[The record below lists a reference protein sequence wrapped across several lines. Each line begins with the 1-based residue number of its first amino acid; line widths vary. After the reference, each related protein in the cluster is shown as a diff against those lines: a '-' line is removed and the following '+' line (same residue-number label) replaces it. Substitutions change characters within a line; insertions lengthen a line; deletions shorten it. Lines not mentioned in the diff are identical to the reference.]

1 LNKAR
6 YGNKI
11 EKQNSILS
19 AFQSI
24 KTKIKTSIN
33 NTITRKTA
41 KSKKNNILKKTDL
54 KLLEN
59 MTTLPKMEEE
69 EEEDYEEN
77 L

>member
-11 EKQNSILS
+11 EKQNSTLS